1 MSRYRHTDSVHNSG
15 VVWGRV
21 LQIHPA
27 LLQQVE
33 VNVSVAT
40 EWDYNQLPFPTTGK
54 IKQQSTAA
62 LTNTVPQSLIVLKI
76 LT

>member
-1 MSRYRHTDSVHNSG
+1 MSQYRHMDAVHNCG

-27 LLQQVE
+27 LLEQVE

-40 EWDYNQLPFPTTGK
+40 EWNNNQLPLPTT
-54 IKQQSTAA
+54 SETACF
-62 LTNTVPQSLIVLKI
+62 
-76 LT
+76 